1 MLEGWAGDYYG
12 IPVESTLDAIRL
24 TGRLEGMIIDP
35 VYEGKSMAGLI
46 DLVRNGDIRDGL
58 QRAVRPPRRPAR
70 PQRLQRAVPLMFVT
84 APAPAFRAGDR
95 AD

>member
-1 MLEGWAGDYYG
+1 MLEGWAGDLYG

-46 DLVRNGDIRDGL
+46 DLVRSGEIART
-58 QRAVRPPRRPAR
+58 PPCSTPTWVGSPR
-70 PQRLQRAVPLMFVT
+70 
-84 APAPAFRAGDR
+84 
-95 AD
+95 